1 MCSSDL
7 GTVMTPFPRT
17 VHEDT
22 PIEEALR
29 IMRVGKFRRLPVVDG
44 TGRLQGV
51 VSLDDILDLLTEEF
65 AQIRGLLQAES
76 PVRLAEA

>member
-1 MCSSDL
+1 
-7 GTVMTPFPRT
+7 MTPFPRT

-29 IMRVGKFRRLPVVDG
+29 IMRVGRFRRLPVVDG
-44 TGRLQGV
+44 TGRLQGLI
-51 VSLDDILDLLTEEF
+51 SLDDILDMLTEEF

-76 PVRLAEA
+76 PARLAEV